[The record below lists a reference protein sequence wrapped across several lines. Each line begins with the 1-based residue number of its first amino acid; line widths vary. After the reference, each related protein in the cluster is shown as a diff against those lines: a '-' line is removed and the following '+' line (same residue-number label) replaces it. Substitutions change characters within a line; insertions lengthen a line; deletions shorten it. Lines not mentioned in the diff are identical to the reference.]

1 LLGGTL
7 EPNFVIAALLGLMDL
22 LTFPFPAILN
32 EGSSGTVGDSTGFG
46 GVSSSFIFFL
56 KFSLHC

>member
-1 LLGGTL
+1 
-7 EPNFVIAALLGLMDL
+7 MDV

-32 EGSSGTVGDSTGFG
+32 EGSSGTVGGTVGDSIGFG